1 MPTQT
6 RSSGRFSRSTA
17 PHSRRPSA
25 RAGSGPGSGRARR
38 TGQARSVPSMRRRRS
53 TPQSG
58 PQKAINALR
67 GAIPGLAAGR
77 SASRGGKAAR
87 KPLGFAVVAGV
98 AGLAFSQRDKL
109 ARLRGGHDASE
120 TPDADL
126 GRSDGSPAGLAP
138 TPAAPPV
145 PESRPPSAP
154 PGA

>member
-6 RSSGRFSRSTA
+6 RSSGRFSRSSA

-25 RAGSGPGSGRARR
+25 RAGGGPDSSRARR
-38 TGQARSVPSMRRRRS
+38 TGHARGVPSMRRRRS
-53 TPQSG
+53 APQSG

-67 GAIPGLAAGR
+67 GVIPGLAAGR
-77 SASRGGKAAR
+77 SASRGGRAAR

-109 ARLRGGHDASE
+109 ARLRGGHDTSE
-120 TPDADL
+120 TPGAD
-126 GRSDGSPAGLAP
+126 RAHSDGSYAGLAP
-138 TPAAPPV
+138 APASPPV